1 MEISAG
7 RNFRKCKHAKTIFT
21 GTKFREWQSEIG
33 LAVQDLQKR
42 DLMEKQVK
50 VYNISREIIASKKD
64 KIYNGP
70 QDILF

>member
-1 MEISAG
+1 MKISAG
-7 RNFRKCKHAKTIFT
+7 KNFRKCKHVKTVFT
-21 GTKFREWQSEIG
+21 GTKFREWKSEIG

-50 VYNISREIIASKKD
+50 VYDVSREIIVSKKD
-64 KIYNGP
+64 KVYNGP